1 MYLTL
6 NSELIERET
15 DMKRKRH
22 ALILKLIEENPI
34 STQEELLE
42 YLCGHDFDVTQA
54 TVSRD
59 IKELRL
65 IKITD
70 ENGRYRY
77 SLPRDRGTDISSKFL
92 NIFSSSITT
101 VDYAMNIVCVNCHAG
116 MAQGA
121 CSALDNMGY
130 KEIVGTVAGDDT
142 IFVLVRNEENA
153 YELTEKFKALIEG

>member
-1 MYLTL
+1 
-6 NSELIERET
+6 
-15 DMKRKRH
+15 MKRKRH
-22 ALILKLIEENPI
+22 ALILKLISEKPI

-42 YLCGHDFDVTQA
+42 YLCNHDFDVTQA

-77 SLPRDRGTDISSKFL
+77 SLPKEKSSDMSSKL
-92 NIFSSSITT
+92 LMLFSSAVTG
-101 VDYAMNIVCVNCHAG
+101 VDYAMNIVCLNCHSG

-121 CSALDNMGY
+121 CSALDSMSYG
-130 KEIVGTVAGDDT
+130 EIVGTVAGDDT
-142 IFVLVRNEENA
+142 IFVLCRTEENA
-153 YELTEKFKALIEG
+153 KELAEKFKGLISE

>member
-1 MYLTL
+1 
-6 NSELIERET
+6 
-15 DMKRKRH
+15 MKRKRH

-34 STQEELLE
+34 ATQEELLE
-42 YLCGHDFDVTQA
+42 YLCSHDFDVTQA

-77 SLPRDRGTDISSKFL
+77 SIPKEKSSDMSSKFL
-92 NIFSSSITT
+92 MLFLSAITS
-101 VDYAMNIVCVNCHAG
+101 VDYAMNIVCINCHSG

-121 CSALDNMGY
+121 CSALDNMSFT
-130 KEIVGTVAGDDT
+130 EIVGTVAGDDT
-142 IFVLVRNEENA
+142 IFVLCRTEENA
-153 YELTEKFKALIEG
+153 KELTEKFKGLMSE

>member
-1 MYLTL
+1 
-6 NSELIERET
+6 
-15 DMKRKRH
+15 MKRKRH
-22 ALILKLIEENPI
+22 ALILKLISEKPI

-42 YLCGHDFDVTQA
+42 YLCNHDFDVTQA

-77 SLPRDRGTDISSKFL
+77 SLPKENSNDMSSKL
-92 NIFSSSITT
+92 LMLFSSAVTG
-101 VDYAMNIVCVNCHAG
+101 VDYAMNIVCLNCHSG

-121 CSALDNMGY
+121 CSALDSMSYG
-130 KEIVGTVAGDDT
+130 EIVGTVAGDDT
-142 IFVLVRNEENA
+142 IFVLCRTEENA
-153 YELTEKFKALIEG
+153 KELAEKFKGLIG

>member
-1 MYLTL
+1 
-6 NSELIERET
+6 
-15 DMKRKRH
+15 MKRKRH
-22 ALILKLIEENPI
+22 SLILKLIEENPI

-42 YLCGHDFDVTQA
+42 YLCNHNFDVTQA

-77 SLPRDRGTDISSKFL
+77 SIPRERNTDASSKFL
-92 NIFSSSITT
+92 NIFSSSLVS
-101 VDYAMNIVCVNCHAG
+101 VDYATNIVCVNCHAG

-142 IFVLVRNEENA
+142 IFVLVRSEENA
-153 YELTEKFKALIEG
+153 KELAEKFKEIIEV

>member
-1 MYLTL
+1 
-6 NSELIERET
+6 
-15 DMKRKRH
+15 MKRKRH
-22 ALILKLIEENPI
+22 ALILKLIEEKPI

-42 YLCGHDFDVTQA
+42 YLCNHDFDVTQA

-70 ENGRYRY
+70 SNGRYRY
-77 SLPRDRGTDISSKFL
+77 SLPQEKLSDLSSKFQM
-92 NIFSSSITT
+92 IFNSAIIS
-101 VDYAMNIVCVNCHAG
+101 VDYAMNIVCINCHSG

-130 KEIVGTVAGDDT
+130 SEIVGTVAGDDT
-142 IFVLVRNEENA
+142 IFVLCRSEETA
-153 YELTEKFKALIEG
+153 GKMTEEFKSFIEK

>member
-1 MYLTL
+1 
-6 NSELIERET
+6 
-15 DMKRKRH
+15 MKRKRH
-22 ALILKLIEENPI
+22 LLILKLIEEKPI

-42 YLCGHDFDVTQA
+42 YLCAHNFDVTQA

-77 SLPRDRGTDISSKFL
+77 SLPREKMGDISAKFL
-92 NIFSSSITT
+92 NIFTSSITN
-101 VDYAMNIVCVNCHAG
+101 VDCAMNIVCVNCHSG

-130 KEIVGTVAGDDT
+130 AEILGTVAGDDT
-142 IFVLVRNEENA
+142 IFVLCRTEENA
-153 YELTEKFKALIEG
+153 RELTGKFRELIG

>member
-1 MYLTL
+1 
-6 NSELIERET
+6 
-15 DMKRKRH
+15 MKRKRH
-22 ALILKLIEENPI
+22 ALILKLIAENPI

-42 YLCGHDFDVTQA
+42 YLCNHDFDVTQA

-77 SLPRDRGTDISSKFL
+77 SLPKEKSSDMSSKFL
-92 NIFSSSITT
+92 MLFSSAVTG
-101 VDYAMNIVCVNCHAG
+101 VDFAMNIVCLNCHSG

-121 CSALDNMGY
+121 CSALDSMSYN
-130 KEIVGTVAGDDT
+130 EIVGTVAGDDT
-142 IFVLVRNEENA
+142 IFVLCRTEENA
-153 YELTEKFKALIEG
+153 RELSEKFKGLIG

>member
-1 MYLTL
+1 
-6 NSELIERET
+6 
-15 DMKRKRH
+15 MKRKRH

-34 STQEELLE
+34 ATQEELLE
-42 YLCGHDFDVTQA
+42 YLCAQDFDVTQA

-77 SLPRDRGTDISSKFL
+77 SIPKEKPSDMSSKFHML
-92 NIFSSSITT
+92 FSSTVTS
-101 VDYAMNIVCVNCHAG
+101 VDYAMNIVCLNCHAG

-121 CSALDNMGY
+121 CSALDSMSY
-130 KEIVGTVAGDDT
+130 TEIVGTVAGDDT
-142 IFVLVRNEENA
+142 IFVLCRTEESA
-153 YELTEKFKALIEG
+153 RDLSEKIRGLIG